1 MKTIKEIGIEN
12 IKEGQTIHFAKDTWA
27 ICFRDEIEIS
37 DLKGMITQNDF
48 ADKELVQKFNDGKI
62 FQLATWV
69 KMEKHL
75 EDFDEWENQIMFT
88 KDGDGGTQIEYLLS
102 AKTIEEDLW
111 LKNT

>member
-75 EDFDEWENQIMFT
+75 EDFDEWKNEIMFS
-88 KDGDGGTQIEYLLS
+88 KYGSGGSDIEYLLS
-102 AKTIEEDLW
+102 AKMTEEDL
-111 LKNT
+111 

>member
-37 DLKGMITQNDF
+37 GLKGWITQNDF
-48 ADKELVQKFNDGKI
+48 ADKELVQKFNDSKI
-62 FQLATWV
+62 FQLAIWV
-69 KMEKHL
+69 KMEKHI

-102 AKTIEEDLW
+102 AKIIEETQNETND
-111 LKNT
+111 

>member
-12 IKEGQTIHFAKDTWA
+12 LKEGQTIQFAKDTWA
-27 ICFRDEIEIS
+27 ICFNDEIELS
-37 DLKGMITQNDF
+37 NMKGTIAQNDF

-102 AKTIEEDLW
+102 AKIIEEES
-111 LKNT
+111 